1 MKTWKSIGIA
11 MMVLA
16 VGTLGYFSVSV
27 AEDGKNIEQMIVD
40 AKTPAD
46 HEAIAA
52 YYDQEAQAAHQKHE
66 EHLKLKASYEQ
77 IPHLASKTGLP
88 WHCNTIATN
97 YQKTAKEYEE
107 LAKLHR
113 QMAKSAK

>member
-1 MKTWKSIGIA
+1 MKTWKSIGIV
-11 MMVLA
+11 MIVVA
-16 VGTLGYFSVSV
+16 VGTLGYRSVSV
-27 AEDGKNIEQMIVD
+27 AEEGKNVEQMIVD

-52 YYDQEAQAAHQKHE
+52 YYDQEAKAAHQKHE
-66 EHLKLKASYEQ
+66 EHLKLKASYEK

-88 WHCNTIATN
+88 WHCSTIAEN
-97 YQKTAKEYEE
+97 YNKTAKEYEA

-113 QMAKSAK
+113 EMAKSAK